1 MLFSVLVILALRET
15 SPRDYGEMKSQY
27 IFQMIMIRVFFYGY
41 NFKAQIL
48 QVIFCFAYL
57 EIVAQHFIFEDE
69 RSLFQLIASCF
80 GLLFLLVA
88 FCILYQLMI
97 TWIGFKFLDA
107 MMP

>member
-1 MLFSVLVILALRET
+1 
-15 SPRDYGEMKSQY
+15 
-27 IFQMIMIRVFFYGY
+27 MIRVFFYGY

-57 EIVAQHFIFEDE
+57 EIVVQHFIYEDE

-80 GLLFLLVA
+80 GLLAVLVA

-97 TWIGFKFLDA
+97 TWIGFKFLGA
-107 MMP
+107 MMPQESQEQLLNSLQEGVFIVDEETNLHICV